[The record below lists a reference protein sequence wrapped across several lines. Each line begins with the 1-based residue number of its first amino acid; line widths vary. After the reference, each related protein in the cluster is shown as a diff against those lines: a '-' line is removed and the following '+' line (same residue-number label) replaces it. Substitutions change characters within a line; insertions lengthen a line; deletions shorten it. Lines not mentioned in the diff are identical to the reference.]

1 MYRESYFEKIF
12 VIAKTN
18 VAITMSG
25 KCFTLPS
32 IPLYAP
38 ILAYNQG
45 CWNAR
50 NTCMDGRN
58 FDDFCSFDHSDTYCF
73 DYKLGYPV

>member
-45 CWNAR
+45 YWTAFAASTILIPIVSITN
-50 NTCMDGRN
+50 
-58 FDDFCSFDHSDTYCF
+58 
-73 DYKLGYPV
+73 